1 MAKGSI
7 PRRDTYLNRCSPR
20 IAAHRFIGDGDRIGF
35 VANTISPATLDFGS
49 QEAGTGTAKQTLTIT
64 NSSNSKTLS
73 ITSLAPSSA
82 VYQVTADSCSAQT
95 ISAGGHCTFD
105 NGFQPIANFASVNS

>member
-20 IAAHRFIGDGDRIGF
+20 IAAHRLIGDGNRIGF

-73 ITSLAPSSA
+73 ITSRSLFCRLPGDGGLLFPA
-82 VYQVTADSCSAQT
+82 T

-105 NGFQPIANFASVNS
+105 SGFQPIANFASVNS